1 MQFAKKIKS
10 RHAESTIAASGDFP
24 EKENRPTRAKSLVP
38 IPAMEIGK
46 RAIKP
51 AVAITQERKTKLYFS
66 PVALKRRYAWK
77 K

>member
-1 MQFAKKIKS
+1 MATPVWL
-10 RHAESTIAASGDFP
+10 RM
-24 EKENRPTRAKSLVP
+24 P

-46 RAIKP
+46 RAMNP
-51 AVAITQERKTKLYFS
+51 AVAITQDVNIKLYVS